1 MCVPEFEVEF
11 ESEFEVECEF
21 KSSSWSSRSSCRI
34 RVRGQEFEIE
44 LPSSSSSSSLRVRT
58 RTRIHAGNLSLN
70 LRCPPIL
77 SKNDCSGAKFRPK
90 TTPREPK
97 MGPEGPPQR
106 EPSGNEEGTKTWP
119 LCNNWTTPL
128 LLLCTM
134 FLKPPGSSG
143 ASAARCCTS
152 YSPIPPR
159 HLRWLTHQLQL
170 D

>member
-1 MCVPEFEVEF
+1 MPSSRSSSSSRVCVPEFEVEF

-21 KSSSWSSRSSCRI
+21 KSSSSSSRSSCRV

-44 LPSSSSSSSLRVRT
+44 LPSSSSSLRVRT

-106 EPSGNEEGTKTWP
+106 EPSGNEEGTKIWP
-119 LCNNWTTPL
+119 LGHNWTTPL

-134 FLKPPGSSG
+134 FLKPPGSS
-143 ASAARCCTS
+143 
-152 YSPIPPR
+152 
-159 HLRWLTHQLQL
+159 
-170 D
+170 